1 MSRPRVDLRGAA
13 PPGGDLAGALPG
25 TAVVEAGRLR
35 ALGGLDVED
44 LAARFAT
51 PLWVLDRAT
60 LVGRMRA
67 YREAFA
73 DGEVVYASK
82 ALCLRGVLELASD
95 EGLLVD
101 CATGGEL
108 ATAEAAGVAPERI
121 VLHGNNKSESELDA
135 AVGLGVGRIVVD
147 SFSEL
152 RRLEAVAAAHRRV
165 VDVHLRV
172 TPGIDAHTHEF
183 VATGQDDSKFG
194 FTLSSG
200 LAHEAAAT
208 VIASE
213 RLRLTGAHCH
223 VGSQVFELEAFTTAA
238 RVMLGFLAELAETHG
253 VVLGELNLGGGLGV
267 VEDPADD
274 PPSLERYA
282 AAVRG
287 ALAAAADGY
296 GLPTPR
302 LFVEPGRSV
311 VGPAG
316 VTLYRAGTIKA
327 LDGLR
332 TYVAVDGGMSDN
344 PRYALY
350 RAAHPFLPAGAPRPA
365 PAEAATA
372 MPAEAAPAVPAG
384 CPVTIVGK
392 HCESGDVLAEGAAL
406 PADLVE
412 GELLAALGTGAY
424 HHAMASNYNRLGR
437 PAVVLVGDGEA
448 VVLSRAETVA
458 DLLAREPSLR
468 GR

>member
-1 MSRPRVDLRGAA
+1 MSRPRVDLRGGASTGDA
-13 PPGGDLAGALPG
+13 GGELAGALPA

-35 ALGGLDVED
+35 ALGGLDVEA

-67 YREAFA
+67 YRQAFA

-82 ALCLRGVLELASD
+82 ALCLRGVLELATA

-121 VLHGNNKSESELDA
+121 VLHGNNKSEAELDA

-152 RRLEAVAAAHRRV
+152 RRLEAVAAAHGRT

-208 VIASE
+208 VIGSE

-282 AAVRG
+282 EAVSG
-287 ALAAAADGY
+287 ALAAAAAGY

-316 VTLYRAGTIKA
+316 VTLYRAGTIKP

-350 RAAHPFLPAGAPRPA
+350 GAAHPFLPAGAPSPE
-365 PAEAATA
+365 PAED
-372 MPAEAAPAVPAG
+372 APRVPAG
-384 CPVTIVGK
+384 TPVTVVGK
-392 HCESGDVLAEGAAL
+392 HCESGDVLAEGTTL

-437 PAVVLVGDGEA
+437 PAVVLVADGEA

-468 GR
+468 EG

>member
-1 MSRPRVDLRGAA
+1 MSRPRVDLRGGASTGDA
-13 PPGGDLAGALPG
+13 GGELAGALPA

-35 ALGGLDVED
+35 ALGGLDVEA

-67 YREAFA
+67 YRQAFA

-82 ALCLRGVLELASD
+82 ALCLRGVLELATA

-121 VLHGNNKSESELDA
+121 VLHGNNKSVAELDA
-135 AVGLGVGRIVVD
+135 AVALGVGRIVVD

-152 RRLEAVAAAHRRV
+152 RRLEDVAAAHGRT

-200 LAHEAAAT
+200 LAHEAAA
-208 VIASE
+208 VAIASE

-238 RVMLGFLAELAETHG
+238 RVMLGFLAELAGTHG

-282 AAVRG
+282 EAVG
-287 ALAAAADGY
+287 STLAEAAAGY

-316 VTLYRAGTIKA
+316 VTLYRAGTIKH

-332 TYVAVDGGMSDN
+332 TYVSVDGGMSDN

-350 RAAHPFLPAGAPRPA
+350 GATHPFLPAGAPSPVAGLPR
-365 PAEAATA
+365 
-372 MPAEAAPAVPAG
+372 VPAG
-384 CPVTIVGK
+384 SPVTVVGK
-392 HCESGDVLAEGAAL
+392 HCESGDVLTEGAAL

-412 GELLAALGTGAY
+412 DELLAALGTGAY

-437 PAVVLVGDGEA
+437 PAVVLVDAGEA

-468 GR
+468 GGA

>member
-1 MSRPRVDLRGAA
+1 MSPPRVDLLGGASSGA
-13 PPGGDLAGALPG
+13 GGDLAGALPV
-25 TAVVEAGRLR
+25 TAVVEGGRLR
-35 ALGGLDVED
+35 ALGGLDVEE
-44 LAARFAT
+44 LAERFAT

-82 ALCLRGVLELASD
+82 ALCLRGVLELAEA

-108 ATAEAAGVAPERI
+108 TTAEAAGVAPARI
-121 VLHGNNKSESELDA
+121 VLHGNNKSAAELDA
-135 AVGLGVGRIVVD
+135 AVALGVGRIVVD

-152 RRLEAVAAAHRRV
+152 RRLEAVAAAHGRT

-200 LAHEAAAT
+200 LAHEAAAV

-213 RLRLTGAHCH
+213 HLRLTGAHCH

-238 RVMLGFLAELAETHG
+238 RVMLGFLAELAEAHG

-282 AAVRG
+282 QAVSG
-287 ALAAAADGY
+287 ALAAAAAGY

-316 VTLYRAGTIKA
+316 VTLYRAGTIKP

-350 RAAHPFLPAGAPRPA
+350 GAAHPFLPAGAPSPE
-365 PAEAATA
+365 PAED
-372 MPAEAAPAVPAG
+372 APRVPAG
-384 CPVTIVGK
+384 TPVTVVGK
-392 HCESGDVLAEGAAL
+392 HCESGDVLAEGTTL

-437 PAVVLVGDGEA
+437 PAVVLVADGEA

-468 GR
+468 GG